1 MKEWLRKNKFLLLI
15 IISILAVVG
24 VTFAFFQPQL
34 QSGDSKDVDINANTT
49 DDLQFNIT
57 NDISLN
63 INQFNFGVN
72 AGNLSSNATGTATLL
87 ANNSTN
93 TATYTYYVYF
103 RINYNEFV
111 YTSSDSKPEII
122 LSITNPSGQEVTS
135 IEGLNY
141 VTASGADGTQV
152 KGFDITTASGL
163 FPIAINYSI
172 SANGTTPTVQE
183 WDFTATFI
191 NLDSDQQ
198 ANTGK
203 SMDADIIM
211 QREEYDSTFA
221 TVIKNLYTDGSNGLY
236 YHDGSMISTQG
247 ICTYNDNE
255 VFALTESGG
264 EQASNETDCERIFSL
279 TFDGTPEYYDAS
291 IITVGV
297 PEGVVKEVNWNSS
310 SGICETKT
318 SKIPVYSEM
327 NGETDVPASQSECV
341 GYGAVMRDGALL
353 FEEMGSGTFGQAI
366 IDANDNSYRYA
377 GANPNNYVCF
387 GSDDASC
394 PSDNLYRIIG
404 VFDNEVKLIKSTSY
418 GSYAWDSN
426 NSNTWS
432 SSTMRSTLNTTYY
445 NSLSATWQNKIAT
458 HTWKVGGMEWS
469 LTNTAKQYYDTEVGS
484 SSSSTTDSM
493 KKIGLM
499 YVSDYGFA
507 ASTDYWTTGLN
518 GYNDSTLRSTN
529 WLYLGSTEWTL
540 TPISS
545 SSTDVFILYSN
556 GFLDGNN
563 ANNGYSVRP
572 VFYLNSDVLLVG
584 GNGTESHP
592 YRIS

>member
-34 QSGDSKDVDINANTT
+34 QSGDSNDVDINANTT
-49 DDLQFNIT
+49 DDLQFNII

-63 INQFNFGVN
+63 INQFNFGIN
-72 AGNLSSNATGTATLL
+72 DGNLSSNATATATLL

-152 KGFDITTASGL
+152 KGFDITTATGA
-163 FPIAINYSI
+163 FAIATNYSI
-172 SANGTTPTVQE
+172 TANSTTPTVQE
-183 WDFTATFI
+183 WKLTATFI

-203 SMDADIIM
+203 TMDAEILIQKDELKPTLADYII
-211 QREEYDSTFA
+211 ST
-221 TVIKNLYTDGSNGLY
+221 YTDGSNGLY
-236 YHDGSMISTQG
+236 YHDA
-247 ICTYNDNE
+247 NLE
-255 VFALTESGG
+255 
-264 EQASNETDCERIFSL
+264 
-279 TFDGTPEYYDAS
+279 
-291 IITVGV
+291 
-297 PEGVVKEVNWNSS
+297 
-310 SGICETKT
+310 
-318 SKIPVYSEM
+318 
-327 NGETDVPASQSECV
+327 NGA
-341 GYGAVMRDGALL
+341 A
-353 FEEMGSGTFGQAI
+353 
-366 IDANDNSYRYA
+366 DNSYRYA

-387 GSDDASC
+387 GSDAASC

-404 VFDNEVKLIKSTSY
+404 VFDSEVKLIKSTSY

-432 SSTMRSTLNTTYY
+432 SSTIRGTLNTTYY
-445 NSLSATWQNKIAT
+445 NTLSTTWQNKIAT
-458 HTWKVGGMEWS
+458 HTWKVGGMAWS
-469 LTNTAKQYYDTEVGS
+469 STNTARQFYDTEVGS

-493 KKIGLM
+493 KIGLM

-507 ASTDYWTTGLN
+507 VSPDYWTTALYSYSN
-518 GYNDSTLRSTN
+518 STLRSTN
-529 WLYLGSTEWTL
+529 WLYLGSHEWT
-540 TPISS
+540 ISPRS
-545 SSTDVFILYSN
+545 SHGNGVFYLDSNGSLYSN
-556 GFLDGNN
+556 D
-563 ANNGYSVRP
+563 ANNGFSARP
-572 VFYLNSDVLLVG
+572 VFYLNSNVTYVSGD
-584 GNGTESHP
+584 GTESNP

>member
-34 QSGDSKDVDINANTT
+34 QSGDSNDVDINANTT
-49 DDLQFNIT
+49 DDLQFNII

-63 INQFNFGVN
+63 INQFNFGIN
-72 AGNLSSNATGTATLL
+72 DGNLSSNATATATLL

-152 KGFDITTASGL
+152 KGFDITTATGA
-163 FPIAINYSI
+163 FAIATNYSI
-172 SANGTTPTVQE
+172 TANSTTPTVQE
-183 WDFTATFI
+183 WKLTATFI

-203 SMDADIIM
+203 TMDAEILIQKDELKPTLADYII
-211 QREEYDSTFA
+211 ST
-221 TVIKNLYTDGSNGLY
+221 YTDGSNGLY
-236 YHDGSMISTQG
+236 YHDA
-247 ICTYNDNE
+247 NLE
-255 VFALTESGG
+255 
-264 EQASNETDCERIFSL
+264 
-279 TFDGTPEYYDAS
+279 
-291 IITVGV
+291 
-297 PEGVVKEVNWNSS
+297 
-310 SGICETKT
+310 
-318 SKIPVYSEM
+318 
-327 NGETDVPASQSECV
+327 NGA
-341 GYGAVMRDGALL
+341 A
-353 FEEMGSGTFGQAI
+353 
-366 IDANDNSYRYA
+366 DNSYRYA

-387 GSDDASC
+387 GSDAASC

-404 VFDNEVKLIKSTSY
+404 VFDSEVKLIKSTSY

-432 SSTMRSTLNTTYY
+432 SSTIRGTLNTTYY
-445 NSLSATWQNKIAT
+445 NTLSTTWQNKIAT
-458 HTWKVGGMEWS
+458 HTWKVGGMAWS
-469 LTNTAKQYYDTEVGS
+469 STNTARQFYDREVGS
-484 SSSSTTDSM
+484 SSRSTTDSM
-493 KKIGLM
+493 KIGLM

-507 ASTDYWTTGLN
+507 VSPDYWTTALYSYSN
-518 GYNDSTLRSTN
+518 STLRSTN
-529 WLYLGSTEWTL
+529 WLYLGSHEWT
-540 TPISS
+540 ISPRS
-545 SSTDVFILYSN
+545 SHGNGVFYLDSNGSLYSN
-556 GFLDGNN
+556 D
-563 ANNGYSVRP
+563 ANNGFSARP
-572 VFYLNSDVLLVG
+572 VFYLNSNVTYVSGD
-584 GNGTESHP
+584 GTESNP

>member
-63 INQFNFGVN
+63 INQFNFGIN
-72 AGNLSSNATGTATLL
+72 AGNLSSNATATATLL

-111 YTSSDSKPEII
+111 YTSSASKPEII

-135 IEGLNY
+135 VEGLNY

-255 VFALTESGG
+255 VRALNDDGLAT
-264 EQASNETDCERIFSL
+264 NETDCERIFSL

-297 PEGVVKEVNWNSS
+297 PEGAVEEVNWNSS

-318 SKIPVYSEM
+318 RKIPVYSEM

-341 GYGAVMRDGALL
+341 GYGAVMSDGALL
-353 FEEMGSGTFGQAI
+353 FEEMGSGTFVQAI

-377 GANPNNYVCF
+377 GANPDNYVCF
-387 GSDDASC
+387 GSDAASC
-394 PSDNLYRIIG
+394 PEDNLYRIIG
-404 VFDNEVKLIKSTSY
+404 VFGSEVKLIKSTSY
-418 GSYAWDSN
+418 GDYAWASSG
-426 NSNTWS
+426 SNTWS
-432 SSTMRSTLNTTYY
+432 TSDIRTTLNTTYY
-445 NSLSATWQNKIAT
+445 NTLSETWQNKIAT
-458 HTWKVGGMEWS
+458 HTWKVGGMAWS
-469 LTNTAKQYYDTEVGS
+469 GTNTAKQYYDVEVGN

-493 KKIGLM
+493 KIGLM

-507 ASTDYWTTGLN
+507 ASPEYWTTAL
-518 GYNDSTLRSTN
+518 DSYSSATSAN
-529 WLYLGSTEWTL
+529 WLYLGAYEWTI
-540 TPISS
+540 TPYSS
-545 SSTDVFILYSN
+545 NSNRVFNLRYN
-556 GFLDGNN
+556 GVMS
-563 ANNGYSVRP
+563 NNGARSGFSARP

>member
-1 MKEWLRKNKFLLLI
+1 MKEWIRKNKFLLLI

-49 DDLQFNIT
+49 DDLQFNIS

-63 INQFNFGVN
+63 INQFNFGIN
-72 AGNLSSNATGTATLL
+72 AGNLSSNATATATLL

-111 YTSSDSKPEII
+111 YTSSASKPEII

-183 WDFTATFI
+183 WNFTATFI

-236 YHDGSMISTQG
+236 YHNGSMTSG
-247 ICTYNDNE
+247 VCTYNDNE
-255 VFALTESGG
+255 VEALTESGF
-264 EQASNETDCERIFSL
+264 EQATNETDCERIFSL
-279 TFDGTPEYYDAS
+279 TFDGKTVYYDAS
-291 IITVGV
+291 LITVGV
-297 PEGVVKEVNWNSS
+297 PAGMVDEVNWNSS

-318 SKIPVYSEM
+318 SKFPVY
-327 NGETDVPASQSECV
+327 NATGEAISQSECV
-341 GYGAVMRDGALL
+341 GYGAVMSDSALL
-353 FEEMGSGTFGQAI
+353 FEEMGSGNFEKTI

-387 GSDDASC
+387 GSDAATC
-394 PSDNLYRIIG
+394 PNDNLYRIIG
-404 VFDNEVKLIKSTSY
+404 VFGSEVKLIKSTSY
-418 GSYAWDSN
+418 GGYVWDSGN
-426 NSNTWS
+426 DNTWS
-432 SSTMRSTLNTTYY
+432 TSDIKTTLNTTYY
-445 NSLSATWQNKIAT
+445 NTLSATWQNKIAT
-458 HTWKVGGMEWS
+458 HTWKVGGMEFS
-469 LTNTAKQYYDTEVGS
+469 ETNTAKQYYDTEVGS

-493 KKIGLM
+493 KIGLM
-499 YVSDYGFA
+499 YVSDYGF
-507 ASTDYWTTGLN
+507 SSEISDWTMTLYDYFYSDLYSGN
-518 GYNDSTLRSTN
+518 N
-529 WLYLGSTEWTL
+529 WLYLGDYEWTI
-540 TPISS
+540 TPDSS
-545 SSTDVFILYSN
+545 NSTYVFYLSRVGYLN
-556 GFLDGNN
+556 LNN
-563 ANNGYSVRP
+563 AHNGRSARP
-572 VFYLNSDVLLVG
+572 VFYLNSNVMLVS